1 MDREKDIVY
10 SEAVKAGKRIYYLDV
25 KRNRRGELYLCITE
39 SKKITQGDGSEAPF
53 TFEKHKIFLYEEDFG
68 KFIDALS
75 KAVSYI
81 HEKQPEGL
89 GYSTRTEM
97 GETDIAEL
105 TPDEEAPL
113 PDDLKID
120 IDFE

>member
-39 SKKITQGDGSEAPF
+39 SKKITQGEGPEAPF

-81 HEKQPEGL
+81 HDKQPEGL
-89 GYSTRTEM
+89 GYAAHT
-97 GETDIAEL
+97 ETDETLAAEP

>member
-10 SEAVKAGKRIYYLDV
+10 SESVKAGKRIYYLDV

-39 SKKITQGDGSEAPF
+39 SKKITQGEGPEAPF

-75 KAVSYI
+75 KAVGYI
-81 HEKQPEGL
+81 HREQPEGL
-89 GYSTRTEM
+89 GYVSAT
-97 GETDIAEL
+97 ETDEPDTEEPA
-105 TPDEEAPL
+105 PDEEAPL

>member
-39 SKKITQGDGSEAPF
+39 SKKVAKGDGPEAPF
-53 TFEKHKIFLYEEDFG
+53 AFEKHKIFLYEEDFG

-75 KAVSYI
+75 KAVGYI

-89 GYSTRTEM
+89 GYAVHT
-97 GETDIAEL
+97 ETDETTIADS
-105 TPDEEAPL
+105 TSDEEAPL

>member
-10 SEAVKAGKRIYYLDV
+10 SETVKAGKRIYYLDV

-39 SKKITQGDGSEAPF
+39 SKKVSQGDGPEAPF

-81 HEKQPEGL
+81 PKEQPEGL
-89 GYSTRTEM
+89 GYVPA
-97 GETDIAEL
+97 TDTDDTALEESL
-105 TPDEEAPL
+105 PDEELPL

>member
-39 SKKITQGDGSEAPF
+39 SKKVSQGDGPEAPF

-81 HEKQPEGL
+81 HKEQSEGL
-89 GYSTRTEM
+89 GYVPPT
-97 GETDIAEL
+97 ETDDTAMKEPIS
-105 TPDEEAPL
+105 DEELPL

>member
-1 MDREKDIVY
+1 MDHEKDIVY

-39 SKKITQGDGSEAPF
+39 SKKVTQGDTPEAPF

-89 GYSTRTEM
+89 GYVIHTAT
-97 GETDIAEL
+97 GETAANEP
-105 TPDEEAPL
+105 TNDEEAAL
-113 PDDLKID
+113 PEELKID

>member
-39 SKKITQGDGSEAPF
+39 SKKITQGEGPEAPF
-53 TFEKHKIFLYEEDFG
+53 TLEKHKIFLYEEDFG

-81 HEKQPEGL
+81 HKKQPEGL
-89 GYSTRTEM
+89 GYAAHT
-97 GETDIAEL
+97 ETDETAIAEP
-105 TPDEEAPL
+105 TPHEEAPL